1 MLTHAV
7 TPTATPSNR
16 SPTHIPIL
24 FIGDKIQGRPPSA
37 RLFPSRLTPLK
48 ARRSPTGSPMTCV
61 CTVYFSQGS
70 KGRPAFF
77 ATDSSL
83 LLCAVLYPRDK
94 RRGRIYGLS
103 RSCLV
108 LALSTGSC
116 ITALTVRH
124 NGTDTPTGCSITSA
138 PKAVKGFVDQNFFY
152 AVSANAASISSP
164 SVGFH
169 ARSASDQRSRK
180 RVSS

>member
-37 RLFPSRLTPLK
+37 RHFPSRLTPLK
-48 ARRSPTGSPMTCV
+48 ARRSPTGSLMTCV

-108 LALSTGSC
+108 LALSIGSC

-124 NGTDTPTGCSITSA
+124 NGTDTSTGCSITSA
-138 PKAVKGFVDQNFFY
+138 PKAVKGFVHQIFLCC
-152 AVSANAASISSP
+152 IC
-164 SVGFH
+164 
-169 ARSASDQRSRK
+169 QRGLNIIAQRRIPCSFCLGPAFT
-180 RVSS
+180 